1 MNFFRTVL
9 LILLMGCL
17 APAVHAAQQMKVP
30 FNFQWGESTQRV
42 EQSLIGIKA
51 KIVER
56 KIVQG
61 RSVIVV
67 EGIPQKLLE
76 QTLFYFSNDSLV
88 EIELQYG
95 DSTWD
100 SAKYAQFSDEIRQN
114 IDMKY
119 GPGRLVTREKTREGD
134 VLQTLIGY
142 QWIQSPISLR
152 LFFFTADRDGESV
165 RVMSLHYK
173 EV

>member
-9 LILLMGCL
+9 LSLILGCL
-17 APAVHAAQQMKVP
+17 VPAAQAAQQMKVP
-30 FNFQWGESTQRV
+30 FNFQWGESPQRV
-42 EQSLIGIKA
+42 EQSLLGIKA

-76 QTLFYFSNDSLV
+76 KTLFFFSNDSLV

-100 SAKYAQFSDEIRQN
+100 SAKYAQFFDEIRQN